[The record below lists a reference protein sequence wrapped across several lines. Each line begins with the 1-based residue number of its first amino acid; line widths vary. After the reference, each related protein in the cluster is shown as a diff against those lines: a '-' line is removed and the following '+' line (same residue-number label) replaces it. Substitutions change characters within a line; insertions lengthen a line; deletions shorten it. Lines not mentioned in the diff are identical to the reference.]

1 MIASATSATLADV
14 PVLLRGEARPI
25 RVWMEQ
31 RSAAR
36 LVLCLAV
43 VIVGTGAFGAALG
56 SWRAREQALYCAI
69 KLPLILL
76 LTALGNGL
84 LNAMLAPLLGLNIH
98 ARQSLL
104 AVLLSFTIA
113 AAILGAFSPL
123 LWFLLWNVP
132 PLAPGSPQS
141 FSTHSLILLAETL
154 MIAFAGIA
162 ANLRLVQL
170 LRELSGSRV
179 IARKVLVAWLAGNLL
194 LGSQLAWILR
204 PFVGSPGLPVQFLR
218 TDALKGSFYESIWNA
233 IRHLLFP

>member
-1 MIASATSATLADV
+1 MTSASVSLSEV

-25 RVWMEQ
+25 RGWMEHW
-31 RSAAR
+31 SAPR
-36 LVLCLAV
+36 LGLCLAV

-56 SWRAREQALYCAI
+56 SWRASEQALYTAV

-84 LNAMLAPLLGLNIH
+84 LNAMLAPLLGLNIS

-123 LWFLLWNVP
+123 LYFLVWNTP
-132 PLAPGSPQS
+132 PMAAGAGAAYSA
-141 FSTHSLILLAETL
+141 HSLILVSETL
-154 MIAFAGIA
+154 MIAFAGVA

-170 LRELSGSRV
+170 LRELSGSRA
-179 IARKVLVAWLAGNLL
+179 IARKVLLAWLAGNLF

-218 TDALKGSFYESIWNA
+218 PDAFDGTFYESLWRA
-233 IRHLLFP
+233 AKHLLFS